1 VECVVPAVEEVL
13 KTGMIDKDRVG
24 LVGHSWGAYQTSF
37 IVTQTDLF
45 SAGIAGAPLTNMMS
59 MAVSV
64 YWNSGQ
70 TNAWIFAQSQGRMD
84 KPFWRDVD
92 NYVRN
97 SPIHGLDN
105 LNTPLLIA
113 FGDKDGAVDWGQGV
127 QMYNAARWAGKD
139 DLVMLVYP
147 GENHSL
153 RKEEN
158 MVDYHYRVL
167 EWFGH
172 YLKEKEA
179 PKWITEGKSY
189 LDRKEEL
196 EKKKEKSKQP
206 AAKPAKPPTPSPKA
220 KPSAEPKKEEEPKK
234 SGDRKKSTKPTAKSV
249 KN

>member
-1 VECVVPAVEEVL
+1 MKERSDDSP
-13 KTGMIDKDRVG
+13 
-24 LVGHSWGAYQTSF
+24 
-37 IVTQTDLF
+37 DLF
-45 SAGIAGAPLTNMMS
+45 VANGDLCKARKITDTNPFQKDFLWGRSELVNFKNKNGVPLQGALTYPANYKPGQKYPII
-59 MAVSV
+59 V

-70 TNAWIFAQSQGRMD
+70 SNTWIFSQSQGRMD

-105 LNTPLLIA
+105 LNTPLLMA

-153 RKEEN
+153 GKEEN

-167 EWFGH
+167 EWFSH

-179 PKWITEGKSY
+179 PRWITEGQSY
-189 LDRKEEL
+189 LDRKEE
-196 EKKKEKSKQP
+196 
-206 AAKPAKPPTPSPKA
+206 
-220 KPSAEPKKEEEPKK
+220 
-234 SGDRKKSTKPTAKSV
+234 
-249 KN
+249 